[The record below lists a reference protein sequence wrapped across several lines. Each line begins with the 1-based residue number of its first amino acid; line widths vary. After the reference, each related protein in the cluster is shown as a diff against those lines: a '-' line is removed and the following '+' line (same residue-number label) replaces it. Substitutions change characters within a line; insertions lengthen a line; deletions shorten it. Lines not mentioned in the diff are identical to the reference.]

1 MRVIK
6 ASWIDHVDTQNIC
19 QMLANAGYECYF
31 VGGCVRN
38 ALLDVPVND
47 IDISTNALPEIV
59 TKLAEAGGLKTIPT
73 GIDHGTV
80 TVISGRTP
88 FEITTYRRDL
98 KTDGRHAVVAFA
110 NTIKED
116 ALRRDFTMNALYA
129 DASGAVVDPLNAMP
143 DLNARRIRFIE
154 DADQR
159 IKEDYLRIMRF
170 FRFHAWYGDVNQGL
184 DVVGLAASAANLAGL
199 ETISKER
206 IGAELIKLLSAPDP
220 APSIASMAACGVL
233 NAILP
238 GSDAKHLSVLV
249 HLEGKIAPNPIRR
262 LAALG
267 GENVQSLLRLSN
279 AEAKQLNCLRNE
291 VGSLKSLAEIGYK
304 FGYETSRD
312 IVLLRSALLE
322 TPLDPSAYGQLKM
335 AAAAIFPIKASDLI
349 PAFQGPEL
357 GVKLKQLE
365 KNWINSGFEL
375 TREQLIK
382 VS

>member
-249 HLEGKIAPNPIRR
+249 HLEGKIAPNPIRS
-262 LAALG
+262 
-267 GENVQSLLRLSN
+267 SLH
-279 AEAKQLNCLRNE
+279 
-291 VGSLKSLAEIGYK
+291 LAEK
-304 FGYETSRD
+304 TFKACF
-312 IVLLRSALLE
+312 VLVM
-322 TPLDPSAYGQLKM
+322 Q
-335 AAAAIFPIKASDLI
+335 
-349 PAFQGPEL
+349 
-357 GVKLKQLE
+357 KQ
-365 KNWINSGFEL
+365 NS
-375 TREQLIK
+375 
-382 VS
+382 

>member
-88 FEITTYRRDL
+88 FEITTYRRDVE
-98 KTDGRHAVVAFA
+98 TDGRHAVVAFA